1 MNVKVKAFALFREVM
16 EKETE
21 LTLLESATI
30 SDLLADL
37 ALRYPGF
44 WDMAFET
51 PGVLK
56 KFVNILHNGRNI
68 EFLQSLDT
76 PLADGDLIALFPP
89 MGGG

>member
-1 MNVKVKAFALFREVM
+1 MNVRVKAFAIFREVM
-16 EKETE
+16 EKEVE
-21 LTLLESATI
+21 RTLPERATI
-30 SDLLADL
+30 SDLLSDL
-37 ALRYPGF
+37 ALHYPGF
-44 WDMAFET
+44 GDMAFEA

-68 EFLQSLDT
+68 EFLKNLDT